1 LGLQIGQPLPKKGTC
16 KHYRKSK
23 RWLRFP
29 CCGKAFPCDICHDAT
44 SDHESM
50 WAKRMICGFCSV
62 EQPFN
67 DSKPCTNCSA
77 SLCTTTTNKSH
88 WEGGAGCR
96 DKTKMNKKEAKK
108 YRGLN
113 KTKPKST
120 DQKKKRLKTIPQ
132 IEDVQ
137 QIQLYSTQY
146 LLGVF
151 CPDYLKVF

>member
-50 WAKRMICGFCSV
+50 WAKRMICGLCSV

-67 DSKPCTNCSA
+67 DSKPCTTCGA
-77 SLCTTTTNKSH
+77 SLCATTSNKSH

-96 DKTKMNKKEAKK
+96 DKSKMNKKDTKK
-108 YRGLN
+108 YRGVN
-113 KTKPKST
+113 KTKPKT
-120 DQKKKRLKTIPQ
+120 NEQKKK
-132 IEDVQ
+132 D
-137 QIQLYSTQY
+137 
-146 LLGVF
+146 
-151 CPDYLKVF
+151 